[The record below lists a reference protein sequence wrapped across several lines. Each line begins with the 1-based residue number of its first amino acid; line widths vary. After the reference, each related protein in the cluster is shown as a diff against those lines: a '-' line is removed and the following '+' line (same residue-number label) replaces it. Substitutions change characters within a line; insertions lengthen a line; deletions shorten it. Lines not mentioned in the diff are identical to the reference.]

1 LEVALLLRI
10 RTSRMKTHRLAQCVL
25 AVVVCGTSG
34 AGLCA
39 QEPSCGE
46 IAAMVRMARAKSSEA
61 LIAEKQKAGDSYRA
75 QVVFAARS
83 SELRPTDK
91 GAAVLLL
98 NLIPQ
103 DDGQQTTWMTLGD
116 SLCDSESVADMKSL
130 GRVGDRLPRDLAKAV
145 LLVPDRLPGY
155 VAYAPTSVQN
165 PHSDYAVQMQTVCRA
180 RHPEFVKAVGGLP
193 TDKRDWFVKHV
204 LNPEGCHALALP
216 EAE

>member
-1 LEVALLLRI
+1 
-10 RTSRMKTHRLAQCVL
+10 
-25 AVVVCGTSG
+25 
-34 AGLCA
+34 
-39 QEPSCGE
+39 
-46 IAAMVRMARAKSSEA
+46 MARAKSSEA
-61 LIAEKQKAGDSYRA
+61 VTVAKQKAGDNYRA
-75 QVVFAARS
+75 QVVFAALS
-83 SELRPTDK
+83 FELRPTDK
-91 GAAVLLL
+91 AAAVLLL

-155 VAYAPTSVQN
+155 IAYAATSVHD

-180 RHPEFVKAVGGLP
+180 KHPEFVKAVEGLP
-193 TDKRDWFVKHV
+193 ADQRDWFVKHV
-204 LNPEGCHALALP
+204 FNPDGCHALALP

>member
-1 LEVALLLRI
+1 
-10 RTSRMKTHRLAQCVL
+10 MKTHRFAQCVL

-39 QEPSCGE
+39 QEPNCGE
-46 IAAMVRMARAKSSEA
+46 IEAMARMARAKSSEA
-61 LIAEKQKAGDSYRA
+61 VIAEKQKAGDSYRA

-103 DDGQQTTWMTLGD
+103 DDGQQTTWTTLGD
-116 SLCDSESVADMKSL
+116 SLCDAESVDEMKSL
-130 GRVGDRLPRDLAKAV
+130 GALGDRLPHDLARAV
-145 LLVPDRLPGY
+145 LLVPDKLPEY
-155 VAYAPTSVQN
+155 VAYAPTSVQD
-165 PHSDYAVQMQTVCRA
+165 PHSDYAVQMQTVCRGKHA
-180 RHPEFVKAVGGLP
+180 EFVKAVEGLP
-193 TDKRDWFVKHV
+193 TDQRDRFVKHV
-204 LNPEGCHALALP
+204 LNPAGCHALALP